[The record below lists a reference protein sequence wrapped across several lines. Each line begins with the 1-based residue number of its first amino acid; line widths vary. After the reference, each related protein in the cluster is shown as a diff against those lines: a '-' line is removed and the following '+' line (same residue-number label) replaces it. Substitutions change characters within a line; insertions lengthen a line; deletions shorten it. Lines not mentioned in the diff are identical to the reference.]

1 MKKLRI
7 VTLGIRVGDSRGR
20 FATPADFPLQDCS
33 PYRGSTYEA
42 KVCALSLVQGP
53 CSVAPCQTISSDSH
67 LSHRC
72 MTRAAG
78 TLEEVVKKNNVK
90 FLKQLLSGQMLA
102 ELTYS
107 RVLADMISQYSEKK
121 L

>member
-1 MKKLRI
+1 
-7 VTLGIRVGDSRGR
+7 
-20 FATPADFPLQDCS
+20 
-33 PYRGSTYEA
+33 
-42 KVCALSLVQGP
+42 
-53 CSVAPCQTISSDSH
+53 
-67 LSHRC
+67 